1 MIFDK
6 RRSLDRALLYSYQGA
21 NVLKVSSVEEEQQSD
36 EDGFTSVYE
45 DNNKP
50 KVCRALINPDK
61 NKQDYDDKIISV
73 HYEDNF
79 QAGDVF
85 EWVGTNTYWL
95 IYLQDLT
102 ELAYFRGE
110 IRRCSYSIDW
120 VDEEGNKHSS
130 YAAVRGPVETKINYI
145 QKHQISVDTPNYSLH
160 ILMPRTDSII
170 KYF

>member
-61 NKQDYDDKIISV
+61 NK
-73 HYEDNF
+73 
-79 QAGDVF
+79 
-85 EWVGTNTYWL
+85 
-95 IYLQDLT
+95 
-102 ELAYFRGE
+102 
-110 IRRCSYSIDW
+110 
-120 VDEEGNKHSS
+120 
-130 YAAVRGPVETKINYI
+130 
-145 QKHQISVDTPNYSLH
+145 
-160 ILMPRTDSII
+160 
-170 KYF
+170 